1 MIWKVMQ
8 FEWRM
13 LRADASAILITLM
26 FVLLTGAALWQGMS
40 GLKWRQ
46 MAAREFT
53 EAQGGVIARAR
64 RAVEEDEARGTAEGD
79 APVPAAIGPRSPGAV
94 LSRLSEFQ
102 VSLPPLS
109 LALLGGDQDELY
121 PTTYKYRLSD
131 GDFAPSLPTSEA
143 RALSGLLP
151 ERPIDNP
158 LKLMLGPFDLGFIM
172 LYIYPL
178 VILALCFNLLAVERE
193 SGALALL
200 LSHPVRL
207 RTLVLGKLAVRATY
221 VFIVAVL
228 LPAVVIYVSQKII
241 GLETDHI
248 RLMLWMLLVSAYGA
262 FWFSLTVLINARNY
276 GPARNALTLFLGWM
290 VIALMIPAL
299 GSLLAQTLFP
309 APTGATIA
317 EVERVARFETQSS
330 ITDVINRIVDDMR
343 NRYPIIEGKEETM
356 ERYRRAVYT
365 DLIEVPRESDLLN
378 SFLRRRPEIPRNI
391 TPYQLR
397 QIERLARNEYI
408 EQKLAPQLA
417 LRHERQKH
425 QQWVITLAG
434 LFSPALTLQ
443 KALSEVAGAS
453 RIRHNCLL
461 DQLDRHI
468 RSVRDLLM
476 PKIFRNERVRVSDF
490 ERIKAFEFVEETNA
504 SLVERLMPQFAILII
519 LPLLM
524 SFFAVRSLRRFS
536 AIA

>member
-13 LRADASAILITLM
+13 LRADASTLLITSL

-40 GLKWRQ
+40 GLKARQ

-53 EAQGGVIARAR
+53 EAQGGVIARAL
-64 RAVEEDEARGTAEGD
+64 RAVEEDEAREKAEGE
-79 APVPAAIGPRSPGAV
+79 ALFTAAIGPRSPGAV

-109 LALLGGDQDELY
+109 LALLGGDQGELY

-131 GDFAPSLPTSEA
+131 GDYAPS
-143 RALSGLLP
+143 
-151 ERPIDNP
+151 
-158 LKLMLGPFDLGFIM
+158 
-172 LYIYPL
+172 
-178 VILALCFNLLAVERE
+178 
-193 SGALALL
+193 
-200 LSHPVRL
+200 
-207 RTLVLGKLAVRATY
+207 
-221 VFIVAVL
+221 
-228 LPAVVIYVSQKII
+228 PA
-241 GLETDHI
+241 
-248 RLMLWMLLVSAYGA
+248 
-262 FWFSLTVLINARNY
+262 
-276 GPARNALTLFLGWM
+276 
-290 VIALMIPAL
+290 
-299 GSLLAQTLFP
+299 
-309 APTGATIA
+309 GATIA

-330 ITDVINRIVDDMR
+330 ITDVVNRIVDGVR

-365 DLIEVPRESDLLN
+365 DLIEVPTESDLLN
-378 SFLRRRPEIPRNI
+378 SFLRRRPEIPRKI

-397 QIERLARNEYI
+397 QIERLARDEFI

-417 LRHERQKH
+417 LRHKRQKR

-434 LFSPALTLQ
+434 LFSPALALQ
-443 KALSEVAGAS
+443 KAQSEVAGAS
-453 RIRHNCLL
+453 RIRHSCFL

-468 RSVRDLLM
+468 RAVRDLLT
-476 PKIFRNERVRVSDF
+476 PRIFLNQIVRASDF

-504 SLVERLMPQFAILII
+504 SLAKRLMPQFAILTL

-524 SFFAVRSLRRFS
+524 SFFAVLSLRRFS

>member
-13 LRADASAILITLM
+13 LRADASAILITSL

-40 GLKWRQ
+40 GLKRRQ

-53 EAQGGVIARAR
+53 EAQSGVIARVR
-64 RAVEEDEARGTAEGD
+64 RAVEEDEARGADEGESLLN
-79 APVPAAIGPRSPGAV
+79 AALGPRAPGSV
-94 LSRLSEFQ
+94 LSRLSEFH

-109 LALLGGDQDELY
+109 LAPLGGDQGELY

-158 LKLMLGPFDLGFIM
+158 LKLMLGRFDLGFIM

-178 VILALCFNLLAVERE
+178 VILALSFNLLAAERE

-200 LSHPVRL
+200 LSQPVRL
-207 RTLVLGKLAVRATY
+207 RTLVLGKLAVRATL
-221 VFIVAVL
+221 VFVMAVL
-228 LPAVVIYVSQKII
+228 LPALAIYVGQKII
-241 GLETDHI
+241 GLETDLI
-248 RLMLWMLLVSAYGA
+248 RLMLWMLLVSVYGA
-262 FWFSLTVLINARNY
+262 FWFSLAVRINARNY
-276 GPARNALTLFLGWM
+276 GTARNALTLFLGWM
-290 VIALMIPAL
+290 VIAVMIPAL

-309 APTGATIA
+309 APAGATIA
-317 EVERVARFETQSS
+317 EVERVARFEAQSS
-330 ITDVINRIVDDMR
+330 ITDVVNRIVDDMR

-365 DLIEVPRESDLLN
+365 DLIEAPTESDLLN
-378 SFLRRRPEIPRNI
+378 NFLQRRPEIPRNI

-397 QIERLARNEYI
+397 QIERLARDELI

-417 LRHERQKH
+417 LRHMRQKR

-443 KALSEVAGAS
+443 KALGEVAGAS
-453 RIRHNCLL
+453 GIRHSCFL

-468 RSVRDLLM
+468 RDVRDLLT
-476 PKIFRNERVRVSDF
+476 PRIFHNQIVRASDF

-504 SLVERLMPQFAILII
+504 SLAKRLMPQFAILVI
-519 LPLLM
+519 LLLLM
-524 SFFAVRSLRRFS
+524 SLFAVRSLRRFS